1 MRSIK
6 SINAEIGKEYRTLYN
21 RKVKVVEKT
30 ATGVILKVLAVS
42 KNVEVPNDYELYYQ
56 EPLKREKEVKKVEK
70 EKGREVKREKVTLD
84 DVYKRLKSS
93 KEGIHAKELAKEFGL
108 STQNIYMKMKK
119 LIGKGLAVRVE
130 PGVFKVGLFVVDEDD
145 VV

>member
-1 MRSIK
+1 M
-6 SINAEIGKEYRTLYN
+6 
-21 RKVKVVEKT
+21 
-30 ATGVILKVLAVS
+30 
-42 KNVEVPNDYELYYQ
+42 
-56 EPLKREKEVKKVEK
+56 
-70 EKGREVKREKVTLD
+70 
-84 DVYKRLKSS
+84 KSS